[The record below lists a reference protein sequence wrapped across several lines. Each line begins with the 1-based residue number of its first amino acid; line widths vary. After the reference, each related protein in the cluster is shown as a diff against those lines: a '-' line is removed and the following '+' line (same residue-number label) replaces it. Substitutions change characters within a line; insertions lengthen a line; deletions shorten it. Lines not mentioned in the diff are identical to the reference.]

1 MADGLSNWVFFAE
14 YLLGKILFH
23 QDGCRLVQ
31 CQFPLQKRVMEKLEE
46 STVCNDGSRRKSMS
60 VRYQEIFV
68 LRCILGFDFNKAF
81 IQFDR
86 VELVV

>member
-1 MADGLSNWVFFAE
+1 MADGLPNWVLFAE
-14 YLLGKILFH
+14 DSFGKILFE
-23 QDGCRLVQ
+23 QNGCRLVQ
-31 CQFPLQKRVMEKLEE
+31 RQFPLQKRVMEKLEE

-68 LRCILGFDFNKAF
+68 QWCIFGFDFNKAF

-86 VELVV
+86 VELVL